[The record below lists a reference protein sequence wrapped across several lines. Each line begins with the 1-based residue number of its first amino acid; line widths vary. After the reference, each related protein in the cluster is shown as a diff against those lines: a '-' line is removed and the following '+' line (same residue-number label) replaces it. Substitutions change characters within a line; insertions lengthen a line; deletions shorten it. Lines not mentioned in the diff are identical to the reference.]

1 MSDKEAIEMLEALL
15 DPDTYD
21 PKLSKRA
28 EEAVKVAIEA
38 LKERA
43 YDPCSECQ
51 EFSCD
56 GCSYGYKERSD

>member
-1 MSDKEAIEMLEALL
+1 MSNEEAIEMLEALL

-38 LKERA
+38 LRERI
-43 YDPCSECQ
+43 DPCA
-51 EFSCD
+51 
-56 GCSYGYKERSD
+56 GCKDYRCNICRKE

>member
-1 MSDKEAIEMLEALL
+1 MSDEEAIEMLEALL

-38 LKERA
+38 LRERIHN
-43 YDPCSECQ
+43 PCSECQ
-51 EFSCD
+51 EFSCA
-56 GCSYGYKERSD
+56 GCGYKIGVIK